1 MSSPALPQQHVP
13 RPRLV
18 RALLDAPVGLIEAG
32 GGYGKSV
39 LAAELRRELG
49 TASAEAVLERD
60 TDTAEQ
66 LLGALRRGLRRAGL
80 SDSAAALTGTGAAD
94 VAAALELAPEP
105 PLLVI
110 EDAQH
115 ATGEAASLLAG
126 LARELPAGARLL
138 IVGRRLDRGLTG
150 LRDSLGAVHLDA
162 EVLAF
167 DDEELRTLLTATL
180 GGPPADSQLAGVRR
194 VAFGWP
200 AASALAAASIARDPE
215 AALQVPGAGGVS
227 LGALL
232 DELLGGLGEEDR
244 RRLSLIAHLP
254 LLSEPVAEATAGP
267 GALELVA
274 DAGLPLR
281 SGRPGWLELADPVR
295 EELLERQELPSD
307 AARGAAAAYADA
319 GELATAFALLL
330 RNDHDGVAELLAG
343 RRWQELQPLALA
355 ELRAIVS
362 TLAPEAI
369 ASHPFALVQIARLAE
384 QDVDLELRTEL
395 LERAFGLVD
404 DQAARREIEAEIVAT
419 RAIVDPNEE
428 VERRSLAIVE
438 SASGAETTARIR
450 ALTALAR
457 VEAWRGDAASMLRAE
472 GRLAETAALCRIA
485 GEVEWEAR
493 TLTGLGYRVA
503 FARGDLEQAVTQ
515 MTAALALLPESGSE
529 RAAAATFLA
538 EALAYVGRFDEA
550 EAAIGEAAAI
560 ARQLGDHRLQA
571 YAGWTGCTLS
581 SLEGDAAATVQRAR
595 TVELHPG
602 DWFEHP
608 TGIEFLADAALAL
621 ARTGA
626 SKQAATYAD
635 RARERAEADGYPEI
649 AWIAT
654 GAVAARWGDAE
665 QAERDLVAYADS
677 PQMAP
682 RDAWRTLLLRALAA
696 SRAGDSAAGE
706 LAAEAYEAAA
716 ELGRVDLPALHEPD
730 AAAAVAPLA
739 VAAGSRAA
747 AAASEEAESFVIA
760 LLGGFAVSSGG
771 RVLEPPAGRPST
783 LVKLLALTEQP
794 LAAGEA
800 IEVLWADVDE
810 STGRRRLRNL
820 LNRLRT
826 SCGDLVQ
833 REGETLILGPA
844 EVDARGFERGAEAAL
859 AAPEQERP
867 GLARTALARYKGELL
882 PGDRYEPWATA
893 PRERLQRRYLELL
906 DLLADDAVERGD
918 VDEAIRL
925 LDQAQVA
932 EPLDEERYLR
942 AAELLLFQ
950 GRRGSA
956 QTLVDRATA
965 VREQLGLGES
975 ERLTRL
981 RAATGG
987 G

>member
-1 MSSPALPQQHVP
+1 MRSLSSNSGHVP

-39 LAAELRRELG
+39 LASELRRELG
-49 TASAEAVLERD
+49 TASAEAVVESE
-60 TDTAEQ
+60 TGSAEQ
-66 LLGALRRGLRRAGL
+66 LVGSLRRGLRRAGL
-80 SDSAAALTGTGAAD
+80 SDSAAALAGTGAAD
-94 VAAALELAPEP
+94 VAAALELASEP
-105 PLLVI
+105 PLLVV
-110 EDAQH
+110 EEAQN
-115 ATGEAASLLAG
+115 ASGEATELLAG

-138 IVGRRLDRGLTG
+138 IVGRRLDRRVGA
-150 LRDSLGAVHLDA
+150 LRESVGAVRLDA
-162 EVLAF
+162 EALAF
-167 DDEELRTLLTATL
+167 DDEELAAL
-180 GGPPADSQLAGVRR
+180 LAGAMGETPAPAQVSEVRR

-200 AASALAAASIARDPE
+200 AASALAAASIARHPDAPLH
-215 AALQVPGAGGVS
+215 APGAAVS
-227 LGALL
+227 LSDRL
-232 DELLGGLGEEDR
+232 DELLGELSEDDR
-244 RRLSLIAHLP
+244 GRLALLAHLP
-254 LLSEPVAEATAGP
+254 LLSKPVAEAAAGP
-267 GALELVA
+267 GALELVV

-295 EELLERQELPSD
+295 DELRDRRPLP
-307 AARGAAAAYADA
+307 AEVARAAAAAYADA
-319 GELATAFALLL
+319 GELATGLALLH
-330 RNDHDGVAELLAG
+330 RADDEGMAELLAS
-343 RRWQELQPLALA
+343 RRWQELQALALA
-355 ELRAIVS
+355 ELRAIIS
-362 TLAPEAI
+362 TLDDAAV
-369 ASHPFALVQIARLAE
+369 AAHPLALVQVARIAE
-384 QDVDLELRTEL
+384 QEVDLEFRTEL
-395 LERAFGLVD
+395 LERALALVGD
-404 DQAARREIEAEIVAT
+404 GPARREVEGELVAT
-419 RAIVDPNEE
+419 NAIIDPGKG
-428 VERRSLAIVE
+428 VESRSLAIIE
-438 SASGAETTARIR
+438 DAAGDETTARIR
-450 ALTALAR
+450 ALSALAR
-457 VEAWRGDAASMLRAE
+457 VEAWRGDPASMLRAE
-472 GRLAETAALCRIA
+472 SRLAETAALCRIA

-493 TLTGLGYRVA
+493 TLTSLGYRVA
-503 FARGDLEQAVTQ
+503 FARGDLDQAVSQ
-515 MTAALALLPESGSE
+515 MSAALALLPESGSE
-529 RAAAATFLA
+529 RAATATFLS

-550 EAAIGEAAAI
+550 EAANGEAAAI
-560 ARQLGDHRLQA
+560 ARQLGDHRLQG
-571 YAGWTGCTLS
+571 YAGWTGCTLT
-581 SLEGDAAATVQRAR
+581 SLQGDAAATIQRIR

-608 TGIEFLADAALAL
+608 TGIEFLADATLAL

-626 SKQAATYAD
+626 RKEATEYAE
-635 RARERAEADGYPEI
+635 RTRERAQSDGYPEI

-654 GAVAARWGDAE
+654 GAVAARWGDPE
-665 QAERDLVAYADS
+665 EAERDLTAYAES

-682 RDAWRTLLLRALAA
+682 RDAWRVLLLRALAA
-696 SRAGDSAAGE
+696 SRGDQDGADG
-706 LAAEAYEAAA
+706 LAAQAYEAAA

-730 AAAAVAPLA
+730 AAMAVASLA

-747 AAASEEAESFVIA
+747 TAAGEEEASFVIA
-760 LLGGFAVSSGG
+760 LLGGFAVHAGG
-771 RVLEPPAGRPST
+771 RAVEPPAGRPST
-783 LVKLLALTEQP
+783 LVKLLALSEQP
-794 LAAGEA
+794 LAPGEA
-800 IEVLWADVDE
+800 IEMLWPGVEE
-810 STGRRRLRNL
+810 STGRQRLRNL

-833 REGETLILGPA
+833 REGETLVLGPA
-844 EVDARGFERGAEAAL
+844 EVDAAGFERSAEAAL

-932 EPLDEERYLR
+932 EPLDEDRYLR

-956 QTLVDRATA
+956 QALVDRAAA

-987 G
+987 